1 MQSTDIPTNLPRGIS
16 AVIINGAIRYRVRTS
31 KFGKRQSLGTFL
43 TLDDAIQAITQYQY
57 GRLQDYVAQKQK
69 IEDQRLE
76 ADKEKYFFLLQD
88 APLFKLDPN
97 KEYQTF
103 NEEGEIVTIP
113 AKFVKL
119 YLESMNGD
127 NNEAE

>member
-1 MQSTDIPTNLPRGIS
+1 MNAINIPTDLPRGIA
-16 AVIINGAIRYRVRTS
+16 AVIVNGAIRYRVRTS

-57 GRLQDYVAQKQK
+57 GRLQDYVAQRQK
-69 IEDQRLE
+69 IESQRLE
-76 ADKEKYFFLLQD
+76 ADKEKYFLLLQD
-88 APLFKLDPN
+88 APLFKLDSN

-103 NEEGEIVTIP
+103 DEEGNIVTIP
-113 AKFVKL
+113 AKFVRL
-119 YLESMNGD
+119 YLEAINGD